1 MNSDNP
7 PLLPAYPSSKFRANG
22 FRNQGLTGT
31 YFQNRGRQQMVWEFV
46 RPILKEQLVLEVA
59 KNNGNIKLTPSP
71 FGISLTINMITIK
84 RREL

>member
-1 MNSDNP
+1 
-7 PLLPAYPSSKFRANG
+7 
-22 FRNQGLTGT
+22 
-31 YFQNRGRQQMVWEFV
+31 MVWEFV